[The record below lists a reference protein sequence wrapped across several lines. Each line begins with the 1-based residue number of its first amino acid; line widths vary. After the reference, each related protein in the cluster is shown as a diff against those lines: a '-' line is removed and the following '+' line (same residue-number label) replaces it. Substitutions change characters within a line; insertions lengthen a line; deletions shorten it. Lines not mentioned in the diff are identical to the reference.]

1 MRERGSEKGERG
13 KEGRREEEGRKWE
26 EGGRTGRMRDGGL
39 WKGRWE
45 REK

>member
-1 MRERGSEKGERG
+1 MRERGREKGERG

-39 WKGRWE
+39 WKGRRE